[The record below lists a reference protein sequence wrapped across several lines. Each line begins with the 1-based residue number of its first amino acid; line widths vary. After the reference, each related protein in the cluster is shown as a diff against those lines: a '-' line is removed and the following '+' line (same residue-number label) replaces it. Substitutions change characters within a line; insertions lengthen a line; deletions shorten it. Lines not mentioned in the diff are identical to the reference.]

1 MKAMNIEL
9 RGRTREHVRIY
20 FERTRDEEIQ
30 KMCPQ
35 RAQSVE
41 DALDDYEMS
50 LEPDAASFG
59 RTVYADGRYIGDV
72 WCFALNEEDV
82 PDAMLSFCLFDK
94 SVWGRGAAT
103 EAVGQFL
110 RVLAERFLVKTVGA
124 FVYMENRGSVRVL
137 EKNGF
142 ELKESFFENGAESG
156 YYQLD
161 MEESK

>member
-1 MKAMNIEL
+1 MRERSIEL

-20 FERTRDEEIQ
+20 YERTRDEEIQ

-41 DALDDYEMS
+41 EALNDYEKS
-50 LEPDAASFG
+50 LRPDAASFG

-72 WCFALNEEDV
+72 WCFAIHEESE
-82 PDAMLSFCLFDK
+82 PDAMLGYCLFEK
-94 SVWGRGAAT
+94 ELWGGGAAT
-103 EAVGQFL
+103 EAVGLFL
-110 RVLAERFLVKTVGA
+110 REIAERFELKSVGA
-124 FVYMENRGSVRVL
+124 FTFMENRGSVRVL

-142 ELKESFFENGAESG
+142 ALKESFFEDGAESG

-161 MEESK
+161 MEGSK